1 MNFKPSDIVLLHGD
15 PAVATFEMLEH
26 LFVDLKPELEKAKLY
41 ARSSSPVLIEASAGP
56 ELEMIGQAIHNGSD
70 RKGKS
75 YAVISLSGLTNEDQN
90 RILFGDPR
98 MGREGALMD
107 CNHGTLMIQGIDKL
121 TLPMQ
126 SQLARVIRTKRVT
139 SQTNFA
145 QYRYIDVRIIGTTS
159 KNLTELRNQFLFR
172 SDLLFTF
179 RALRLRVSKLK
190 KRPHD
195 VENMLDFYFNDFNRE
210 YEMHHTLTPHARETI
225 IHYPW
230 DSNIMQLSAF
240 CERLVLTAPDIVIH
254 TGYVQS
260 LLAELYEQD
269 SAIYVTENSASME
282 GSTAQ
287 ESPVLRHI
295 LNHAS
300 LSEVDS
306 MPSST
311 RPNVGTSSI
320 HPETNAPSALLP
332 HIPESNNIYRDL
344 LVACLRKN
352 NGNRKQTA
360 QELGISTTTLW
371 RKIRYYHLE

>member
-107 CNHGTLMIQGIDKL
+107 CNHGTLMIQGVDKL

-126 SQLARVIRTKRVT
+126 SQLARVIRTKRVA

-179 RALRLRVSKLK
+179 RALRLRIPKLK

-195 VENMLDFYFNDFNRE
+195 VENMLDFYFNDYNRE
-210 YEMHHTLTPHARETI
+210 YEMHHTLTAHARETI

-240 CERLVLTAPDIVIH
+240 CERLVLTAPDVVIH

-269 SAIYVTENSASME
+269 SAIYVTESPAPAQAS
-282 GSTAQ
+282 SSQ
-287 ESPVLRHI
+287 ESPALRRI
-295 LNHAS
+295 LNHAT
-300 LSEVDS
+300 LSDVDS
-306 MPSST
+306 MPSS
-311 RPNVGTSSI
+311 RPNTSAASM
-320 HPETNAPSALLP
+320 HSETM
-332 HIPESNNIYRDL
+332 R
-344 LVACLRKN
+344 
-352 NGNRKQTA
+352 
-360 QELGISTTTLW
+360 
-371 RKIRYYHLE
+371 